1 MDQNIIVLII
11 IVLAIG
17 YSVYAVVKNIRKK
30 DSSPCG
36 DCNGCDIKKEITKNK
51 AVARTKDPASCGCGP
66 K

>member
-1 MDQNIIVLII
+1 MLQNIIVLII

-36 DCNGCDIKKEITKNK
+36 DCDGCDIKKEITKNK
-51 AVARTKDPASCGCGP
+51 VGVRTKDPASCGCGP
-66 K
+66 R

>member
-1 MDQNIIVLII
+1 MNQNIIVLII

-51 AVARTKDPASCGCGP
+51 VGTRTKDPASCGCGP

>member
-36 DCNGCDIKKEITKNK
+36 DCYGCGIKKEITKNK
-51 AVARTKDPASCGCGP
+51 AGVRTKDPASCGCGP

>member
-17 YSVYAVVKNIRKK
+17 YSIYAVVKNIGKK

-51 AVARTKDPASCGCGP
+51 VGTRTKDPASCGCGP

>member
-1 MDQNIIVLII
+1 MLQNIIVLII

-36 DCNGCDIKKEITKNK
+36 DCNGCDIKKEITKIK
-51 AVARTKDPASCGCGP
+51 AGTRTKDPASCGCGP